1 MREVSTKL
9 NRRQQI
15 AAEMLGFGH
24 RPSQVAGALGASR
37 ETISR
42 WQRQAH
48 FAKAV
53 QAAQTELLKTI
64 IQDRQHLLDKS
75 HQILMEAFGNGE
87 LLLHTKANLAL
98 RFLSVAGGSSNVY
111 SSTERIIDAR
121 SPQSDES
128 QQAFREIFEVLD
140 RFAELKH
147 LSSNLS
153 DYEYRIRA
161 TEIMT
166 TAGFG
171 NE

>member
-1 MREVSTKL
+1 MSTKL

-15 AAEMLGFGH
+15 AAKMLGLGQ
-24 RPSQVAGALGASR
+24 RPSEVARALGSSR

-48 FAKAV
+48 FV
-53 QAAQTELLKTI
+53 QAMQATQTELLKTI

-75 HQILMEAFGNGE
+75 HQILMEAFGSGE
-87 LLLHTKANLAL
+87 LLLKTKANLAL
-98 RFLSVAGGSSNVY
+98 RFLSVAGSSSNVY

-121 SPQSDES
+121 SAQSDES
-128 QQAFREIFEVLD
+128 QQAFMKIMGVLD
-140 RFAELKH
+140 KFAELKGM
-147 LSSNLS
+147 SSNLS
-153 DYEYRIRA
+153 DYEYRIKA

-166 TAGFG
+166 AAGFD